1 MSTKPADPTQ
11 LGVVQAA
18 AAALRVGDRIRLT
31 PGSDGKRA
39 WTVRARDER
48 YIVATRIEGF
58 GRGIAYTCIDTGDWL
73 DRHYNGQGIRVVR
86 SSLDTLGGGWD
97 LGPNGEGCD
106 DVLQGLRSG
115 QWELSRRRVIDVRGI
130 ETVKKA
136 DDE

>member
-39 WTVRARDER
+39 WTVRARSR
-48 YIVATRIEGF
+48 RFIVATCIKGF
-58 GRGIAYTCIDTGDWL
+58 GRGIAYTCIDTTGWL
-73 DRHYNGQGIRVVR
+73 DWHYNGQGRGVVR
-86 SSLDTLGGGWD
+86 SSLDTLGDGWD
-97 LGPNGEGCD
+97 IGPDGEGCD

-115 QWELSRRRVIDVRGI
+115 KWELSRHRAIDVRGI

>member
-39 WTVRARDER
+39 WTVRARSR
-48 YIVATRIEGF
+48 RFIVATCIEGF
-58 GRGIAYTCIDTGDWL
+58 GRGIAYTCIDTTGWL
-73 DRHYNGQGIRVVR
+73 DWHYNGQGRGVVR

-97 LGPNGEGCD
+97 IGPDGEG
-106 DVLQGLRSG
+106 L
-115 QWELSRRRVIDVRGI
+115 RRRLARTPIRQVGAFAPPRHRR
-130 ETVKKA
+130 A
-136 DDE
+136 RN